1 MSPLGR
7 TETRIRASSTT
18 RFLVVMCAETC
29 FALPADIVR
38 GLMTLEEAGLAE
50 AVTTLGVT
58 YPLRDMAAHFGLPPV
73 SSAPESRIILCTM
86 GTFHKGFR
94 VSQMLGLAVQNFL
107 SAAVGIAVVIAI
119 IRGIVRTR
127 TRNLGNFWVDV
138 DNARIRPLPPHFGGP
153 ERKWYGGLFL
163 FQETVALMV
172 HPGWL
177 LGEERGPAQLPRLS
191 ATPVTAFASGHAA
204 VVGNG
209 TPSRPPVDIV
219 KLEEASDADDTPWA
233 QL

>member
-94 VSQMLGLAVQNFL
+94 VSQMLGLA
-107 SAAVGIAVVIAI
+107 
-119 IRGIVRTR
+119 
-127 TRNLGNFWVDV
+127 DV

>member
-7 TETRIRASSTT
+7 TETRVRTSSTT

-29 FALPADIVR
+29 VALPADIVH
-38 GLMTLEEAGLAE
+38 GLMTLEEAGPAE

-73 SSAPESRIILCTM
+73 SSAPESRSILCTM
-86 GTFHKGFR
+86 GNFHKGFR
-94 VSQMLGLAVQNFL
+94 VSQVLGLA
-107 SAAVGIAVVIAI
+107 
-119 IRGIVRTR
+119 
-127 TRNLGNFWVDV
+127 DV

-153 ERKWYGGLFL
+153 ERKWFAGLFL

-172 HPGWL
+172 NPGWL
-177 LGEERGPAQLPRLS
+177 LGDETGPAQLPQLS
-191 ATPVTAFASGHAA
+191 ATPKTALASSHAA
-204 VVGNG
+204 VVGSV
-209 TPSRPPVDIV
+209 TPSRPPVEIV

-233 QL
+233 QF